1 MMWTSRVNEVLGA
14 GRRRVASDDV
24 QPIKRHFVVLR
35 PGGSSSRVQRITSF
49 DASRVAGAM
58 SCASTLALAAPARA
72 RARASR
78 VSAEPRRAA
87 RACAAASS
95 GRSALPETIAEA
107 LEQCES
113 HVAANGANLYAATP
127 ELTAAVSTMVASKKT
142 GGRSVAEILEA
153 SDGVWEVFHMP
164 HMYNLSS
171 PLGITFRPVRYTLK
185 GGKIRSDV
193 RFDARGAVRGWLDS
207 AGTVKRA
214 AQRDDAVELAFDAFW
229 VGRDGDRPRDSPVAE
244 REVRRDERLSPAD
257 AVINNIGRAGF
268 LPSFAVFPV
277 HFFDE
282 ERGLCIFEF
291 PPMRS
296 FIAAARVSRDVDD
309 VVF

>member
-1 MMWTSRVNEVLGA
+1 M
-14 GRRRVASDDV
+14 
-24 QPIKRHFVVLR
+24 KRQGVGFVKRLVFFGT
-35 PGGSSSRVQRITSF
+35 PGGLVARVRRDPSF
-49 DASRVAGAM
+49 DATRAAGAM
-58 SCASTLALAAPARA
+58 SRASTLAFAAPARA
-72 RARASR
+72 RTRASR

-87 RACAAASS
+87 RASTRAAASS
-95 GRSALPETIAEA
+95 GRSTLPETIAEA

-185 GGKIRSDV
+185 GRKIRSDV
-193 RFDARGAVRGWLDS
+193 RFDARGAARGWLDS

-257 AVINNIGRAGF
+257 AVINNVGRAGF

-282 ERGLCIFEF
+282 ERGLCVFEF

>member
-1 MMWTSRVNEVLGA
+1 M
-14 GRRRVASDDV
+14 
-24 QPIKRHFVVLR
+24 
-35 PGGSSSRVQRITSF
+35 
-49 DASRVAGAM
+49 
-58 SCASTLALAAPARA
+58 
-72 RARASR
+72 
-78 VSAEPRRAA
+78 
-87 RACAAASS
+87 
-95 GRSALPETIAEA
+95 
-107 LEQCES
+107 
-113 HVAANGANLYAATP
+113 
-127 ELTAAVSTMVASKKT
+127 
-142 GGRSVAEILEA
+142 AEILEA

-193 RFDARGAVRGWLDS
+193 RFDARGAARGWLDS

-257 AVINNIGRAGF
+257 AVINNVGRAGF

-282 ERGLCIFEF
+282 ERGLCVFEF

-296 FIAAARVSRDVDD
+296 FIAPPRESRGRRWRRLLTARRGVARGAFR
-309 VVF
+309 VVAIRIVV